1 MKLNKN
7 VLALTA
13 SAALLLQTPSAFAA
27 DLTVSVNGGIW
38 QESYQ
43 RCIADAFEKE
53 TGKTADLVLGSPAQL
68 LNQLA
73 ASPGQP
79 PVDVLN
85 IAANWGFSAAER
97 GLVDKIDPEKLP
109 HLDEIAPQF
118 VEAAQGDGI
127 FFGYGAMGLAFDKTR
142 VETPPKTWDEFV
154 EGTIRGDWVA
164 SMPSINYG
172 SSAITSVWL
181 FAHLYADDNLDDI
194 TPALEKIK
202 EMKDSG
208 NLIFW
213 NNVNEFLSQ
222 IKSGD
227 VDIGMYWDG
236 RSWAFHDEGNPNID
250 YINPKP
256 GAPIAS
262 NFIQKTKGSPDLA
275 WKLIDISLQ
284 SGPQGCW
291 GSDLQYAMSNVNVK
305 YADQVAKRISP
316 IDEILIPPYAEI
328 NNHSAQWTDQWNR
341 MIGQ

>member
-1 MKLNKN
+1 MAG
-7 VLALTA
+7 VR
-13 SAALLLQTPSAFAA
+13 P
-27 DLTVSVNGGIW
+27 
-38 QESYQ
+38 
-43 RCIADAFEKE
+43 
-53 TGKTADLVLGSPAQL
+53 
-68 LNQLA
+68 
-73 ASPGQP
+73 
-79 PVDVLN
+79 
-85 IAANWGFSAAER
+85 
-97 GLVDKIDPEKLP
+97 
-109 HLDEIAPQF
+109 
-118 VEAAQGDGI
+118 
-127 FFGYGAMGLAFDKTR
+127 
-142 VETPPKTWDEFV
+142 
-154 EGTIRGDWVA
+154 
-164 SMPSINYG
+164 
-172 SSAITSVWL
+172 TSVWL

-305 YADQVAKRISP
+305 YTDQVAKRISP